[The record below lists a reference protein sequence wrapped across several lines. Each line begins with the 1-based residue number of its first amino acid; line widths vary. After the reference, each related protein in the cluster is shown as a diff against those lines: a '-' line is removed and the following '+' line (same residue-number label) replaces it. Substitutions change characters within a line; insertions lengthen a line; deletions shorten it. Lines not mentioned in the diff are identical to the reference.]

1 MTSID
6 SARACFAP
14 TYRQPDLII
23 ERGQGVWLQD
33 HEGRKYLDAIAGIAV
48 NSLGHND
55 PELVTA
61 VAEQAGRVTH
71 TSNLYWTAP
80 AMELSERLVRHTFA
94 QVVFFANS
102 GAEAN
107 EAMIKAARR
116 AHYDAGRCRYEFIT
130 ATNSFHGRTMAT
142 VTLTGQPKYH
152 AGFEPMLPGVGYV
165 PYGDLEAMERA
176 VGEHTAAILI
186 EPIQGEGGVV
196 EPPAGYLA
204 GLRELADRTG
214 CYLLFDEVQTGA
226 GRTGHFLAAEHE
238 GVAPDGASL
247 AKGLGGGL
255 PIGAFLAGPA
265 LAECLVPG
273 THASTFGG
281 NPVACAAANVVV
293 KRLMEEGLLEHV
305 RAMGG
310 ELDCALAP
318 CMEPGGLAVRLRG
331 RGLLRGL
338 ELTGAALPNL
348 PAVAR
353 RHGLMIGMVAGGQVV
368 RLAPPLVITADEV
381 RELAMRLI
389 ASIEEARREAS
400 A

>member
-6 SARACFAP
+6 SARVLCANLSAAG
-14 TYRQPDLII
+14 PDH
-23 ERGQGVWLQD
+23 RARTGSGCKTTKGANTSTQ
-33 HEGRKYLDAIAGIAV
+33 
-48 NSLGHND
+48 SLGLPSTRWD
-55 PELVTA
+55 TTTRSWSPPSLSR
-61 VAEQAGRVTH
+61 QGRVTH

-176 VGEHTAAILI
+176 VGEHTAAILV

-238 GVAPDGASL
+238 GVAPDGAVWL
-247 AKGLGGGL
+247 RAW
-255 PIGAFLAGPA
+255 A
-265 LAECLVPG
+265 
-273 THASTFGG
+273 
-281 NPVACAAANVVV
+281 VVC
-293 KRLMEEGLLEHV
+293 RSV
-305 RAMGG
+305 RF
-310 ELDCALAP
+310 
-318 CMEPGGLAVRLRG
+318 
-331 RGLLRGL
+331 
-338 ELTGAALPNL
+338 
-348 PAVAR
+348 
-353 RHGLMIGMVAGGQVV
+353 
-368 RLAPPLVITADEV
+368 
-381 RELAMRLI
+381 
-389 ASIEEARREAS
+389 
-400 A
+400 